1 MAHACKCVGK
11 CRFWKDFTEMIL
23 VGMILKAVI
32 TSTVNQGD
40 NLLMF
45 WWRQVTLG
53 MGKIMLIDWAK
64 ICTSFRCFTET
75 EIRVLGE

>member
-1 MAHACKCVGK
+1 MAHACKCGGN
-11 CRFWKDFTEMIL
+11 CRFWKDFIETIL
-23 VGMILKAVI
+23 IGMILKAVI

-64 ICTSFRCFTET
+64 ICTSSGCLSET
-75 EIRVLGE
+75 EIWVLGE

>member
-1 MAHACKCVGK
+1 
-11 CRFWKDFTEMIL
+11 MIL

-32 TSTVNQGD
+32 TSTVNQGN

-64 ICTSFRCFTET
+64 ICTSSGCLSET
-75 EIRVLGE
+75 EIWVLGE

>member
-1 MAHACKCVGK
+1 MAHACKCGGN
-11 CRFWKDFTEMIL
+11 CRFWKDFIETIL
-23 VGMILKAVI
+23 IGMILKAVI

-64 ICTSFRCFTET
+64 ISTSSGFLSET
-75 EIRVLGE
+75 EIQDLGE

>member
-1 MAHACKCVGK
+1 MAHACKCGGN
-11 CRFWKDFTEMIL
+11 CRFWKDFIEMIL

-45 WWRQVTLG
+45 WWQQVTLG

-64 ICTSFRCFTET
+64 IFTSSRCLSET
-75 EIRVLGE
+75 EIWVLGE